1 MILPFPPAKPCN
13 PSPGKKFT
21 ASLWDPSHQEHQNL
35 SVLCWTTS
43 QPRGHCCCG
52 CPRFGNLEVLPLPGA
67 SAVPVQS
74 QQHQGALPGSRC
86 QCWPPW
92 GAAKWDNSWKKW
104 FFPFPRQGTAAGSLA
119 VPPRGC
125 TQSPAHPPVPQGRL
139 RGSSPLPAVQPCCYI
154 CWQHKNIAFQE
165 NPTRT
170 GTEMWSQGVPA
181 SHRTGQCEDP
191 APTAQGQGAAPQC
204 GRR

>member
-67 SAVPVQS
+67 PAVPVQS

-86 QCWPPW
+86 RCWPPW

-104 FFPFPRQGTAAGSLA
+104 FFPFPRQGTAAGTLHTEPCT
-119 VPPRGC
+119 PP
-125 TQSPAHPPVPQGRL
+125 S
-139 RGSSPLPAVQPCCYI
+139 
-154 CWQHKNIAFQE
+154 
-165 NPTRT
+165 
-170 GTEMWSQGVPA
+170 
-181 SHRTGQCEDP
+181 
-191 APTAQGQGAAPQC
+191 APGEAQGLLSPSCSSTLQLNLLAAQKHRLSGKPNTHRYRDVVTGSACIPQD
-204 GRR
+204 RSM